1 MLRLY
6 FSFDE
11 VHFGKFASY
20 YLRREY
26 FFDVHP
32 PLAKLLLA
40 FQGWLIGYDGHFDF
54 ENIGDDY
61 FENNVPYV
69 GMRTLPA
76 ILGSLTPPV
85 LYGVMRESGYPR
97 IIGILTA
104 MLLCFGADCVQPVF
118 DSLALL
124 TLISLSLSLA
134 CPPQTTRT
142 SRRRD

>member
-1 MLRLY
+1 MLSLHPL
-6 FSFDE
+6 SFDE

-85 LYGVMRESGYPR
+85 LYGIMRESGYPR

-104 MLLCFGADCVQPVF
+104 MLLCFGACLFPAALTT
-118 DSLALL
+118 SLPSPADMPR
-124 TLISLSLSLA
+124 
-134 CPPQTTRT
+134 CHPQTMRT
-142 SRRRD
+142 SRRPG